1 MITRRTF
8 LHGAALTAATTIAI
22 GNAHARQAD
31 PDKTITVFKTPWCGC
46 CQVWADAMIA
56 AGYSVETRDVED
68 LSPIKRQAGVT
79 DDLAACHTSVIGGER
94 RYVLE
99 GHVPLQAVEK
109 LMREKPDIAGIA
121 VPGMPAG
128 SLGMG
133 YEPDARYNVYAF
145 SRQGGE
151 PPSLFLRMGR

>member
-8 LHGAALTAATTIAI
+8 LLGAALTAATSIAI
-22 GNAHARQAD
+22 GNAQARQAD

-46 CQVWADAMIA
+46 CQIWADEMIA
-56 AGYSVETRDVED
+56 AGYTVETRDVED
-68 LSPIKRQAGVT
+68 LAPIKRQAGVT
-79 DDLAACHTSVIGGER
+79 DNLAACHTSVIGGTR

-133 YEPDARYNVYAF
+133 YDPGARYDVYAF

-151 PPSLFLRMGR
+151 PPSVFLRMGQ

>member
-1 MITRRTF
+1 MITRRIF
-8 LHGAALTAATTIAI
+8 LRGAALTAATGIAF
-22 GNAHARQAD
+22 GNAHARTAE
-31 PDKTITVFKTPWCGC
+31 PDKFITVFKTPSCGC
-46 CQVWADAMIA
+46 CQLWADEMIA
-56 AGYSVETRDVED
+56 AGYTVETRDRED

-79 DDLAACHTSVIGGER
+79 DDLAACHTAVIGRAR

-109 LMREKPDIAGIA
+109 LMRETPDIAGIA

-133 YEPDARYNVYAF
+133 YDPDARYDVYAF
-145 SRQGGE
+145 SRPGGE